1 MNYQAPLFLLS
12 FLAVS
17 IASQESAI
25 PRSVPAMLRTIPH
38 DTKAFTQGLF
48 YHKGLLYES
57 TGLYG
62 QSSLRAIDPKDGNII
77 KNIPVADIFAEGC
90 ARMDSTLVQL
100 SWREKAALVYSL
112 PSLKYVRSFS
122 YDGEGWGLTASTAS
136 FYMSNGSD
144 TLFIRN
150 KKFSITKKVS
160 VMLAGKKLSA
170 LNELEYVKGLVYA
183 NVWFDKSIYVIQPKT
198 GRVIKIV
205 DCSSLVAQN
214 ASLSDQD
221 VLNGI
226 AYNST
231 TGTFFLTGKN
241 WRYIFEVKL

>member
-12 FLAVS
+12 FLALS
-17 IASQESAI
+17 INCQESAI
-25 PRSVPAMLRTIPH
+25 PHSIPAVLRTIPH

-57 TGLYG
+57 TGIYG
-62 QSSLRAIDPKDGNII
+62 QSSLRVIDPKDGNII

-90 ARMDSTLVQL
+90 ARMDSSIVQL

-112 PSLKYVRSFS
+112 PSLRPTGSFS
-122 YDGEGWGLTASTAS
+122 YAGEGWGLTASATS

-150 KKFSITKKVS
+150 KKFSIIKKVS
-160 VMLAGKKLSA
+160 VMLSGKKLSA

-241 WRYIFEVKL
+241 WRYIFEVML